1 VLAIALID
9 VANPPCPPPSID
21 IIYAAHTASCTF
33 LLDSEGICRRI
44 VVAPKGKRS
53 TSRTASRCVGA
64 QYVASLDGC
73 AAGGLVEMPRV
84 GAAMLFARV
93 DERGR
98 VSLVRTGA
106 VISFESNAGENPFIE
121 SGTVETSAPELE
133 TPRTPRPISSRPPRD
148 VVDHDYYD
156 DSSEKTQRIQA
167 LRPEDIAAALGEQER
182 AEAELAHDL
191 ATAEYRAVADD
202 AAPRHTLPSTQGIA
216 GVPTLRNPHR
226 DATVEDDDG
235 YARPKVPAPT
245 PPRGVLPRRSDPRMR
260 AAAARAYAPA
270 ARPAPQAYSSDIQ
283 VSRRRRGT

>member
-9 VANPPCPPPSID
+9 VPSPSSPPSID

-64 QYVASLDGC
+64 QYVASLDGS
-73 AAGGLVEMPRV
+73 AAGGL
-84 GAAMLFARV
+84 V

-98 VSLVRTGA
+98 VSLVRTAA
-106 VISFESNAGENPFIE
+106 VISFESKAGEDPFVD

-133 TPRTPRPISSRPPRD
+133 TPRVERPISSRRPRNH
-148 VVDHDYYD
+148 VVDQDYD

-167 LRPEDIAAALGEQER
+167 LRPEDIAAALGEHER
-182 AEAELAHDL
+182 AEADLGHDL
-191 ATAEYRAVADD
+191 ATAEYRAVATD
-202 AAPRHTLPSTQGIA
+202 AAPRPTLPSTQAIV

-235 YARPKVPAPT
+235 YARPKVATPT
-245 PPRGVLPRRSDPRMR
+245 PSRGVLPRRSDPRMR
-260 AAAARAYAPA
+260 AAAARASAPA

-283 VSRRRRGT
+283 VSRRHRGT